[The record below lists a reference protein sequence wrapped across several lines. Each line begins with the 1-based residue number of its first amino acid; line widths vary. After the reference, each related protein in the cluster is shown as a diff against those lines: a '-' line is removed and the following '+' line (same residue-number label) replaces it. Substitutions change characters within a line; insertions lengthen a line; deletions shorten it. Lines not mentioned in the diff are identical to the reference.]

1 MDEVRNA
8 WPLAFRPSGSLAD
21 LQRLL
26 WGLRRARELASATLE
41 RSGLWIFGGAVLMRG
56 PARGR
61 WGPTPRPSTATPRA
75 NNIPY
80 DGMTFIPP
88 FFPPLDTYAKKKTLS
103 TSHWPVTADLSPRTR
118 YEIKTASIYQSILIQ
133 KHDVTHANCFTVII
147 ALNSP

>member
-1 MDEVRNA
+1 MDEVRNV
-8 WPLAFRPSGSLAD
+8 WPLAFRPSGFLAD

-41 RSGLWIFGGAVLMRG
+41 ISGLWIFGGAVRMRG

-80 DGMTFIPP
+80 DGMTFILPS
-88 FFPPLDTYAKKKTLS
+88 FPLLDTCVRKKTSS
-103 TSHWPVTADLSPRTR
+103 TSLWPATDDLSPHTR
-118 YEIKTASIYQSILIQ
+118 YNFIPKIILNCPTALGSL
-133 KHDVTHANCFTVII
+133 
-147 ALNSP
+147 